1 VLNFVNHILKKM
13 NNEALQSFYS
23 NHKKTI
29 NFFGIFIVVL
39 LFVIFI
45 IILSVFIFG
54 PDRNNRNVG
63 DGFTTLPGD
72 LEEENAGVN
81 GDELN
86 GIKAEDIMFGHFYE
100 KNKDSFRPSATKY
113 ELPINIKSDAE
124 NYYDVSRKI
133 DLNNYTEDINKN
145 GFKIINNPFPQDN
158 DFFALYNRL
167 LKEEIPIV
175 ITSDFLMYYY
185 QNNLKNIFDEI
196 ERNTFYKNVW
206 DIYKDL
212 FDKASSRYEE
222 RLARLGVSNDSVLE
236 GQRLETA
243 YLAIVLKLLTPGQD
257 QISEQK
263 SLNNYDKFSK
273 TDALYYDFILP
284 EYLERDVNQEL
295 SRIRGVH
302 QIEKS
307 PVFLYPRDYKEF
319 TVPAEYKNDAKL
331 HNFYL
336 ATKWL
341 NSLFPLY
348 FRSSDCPDCLLDK
361 NDWLINMASAI
372 FLSKDMSDSQLNKNK
387 WAIIY
392 KFLSYFSGLRQD
404 LTYLEYDRAFSD
416 VYGKAYVIENIFA
429 RKNFS
434 DIDVYKIQ
442 AKIAENKFS
451 EIEGSYSRKQGK
463 NPVIGMRML
472 QESFW
477 PNEYIFDRL
486 TGKNMTST
494 AVAFNKKKQLTACRS
509 YRCSATGLD
518 IINIKNPLEN
528 NELFVRES
536 DYTLYDTELQNLRNY
551 MAGFNVFTWNT
562 NIYWSTLDIVN
573 VFLAEDESRYPV
585 FMQGENWLNEK
596 KLNTAL
602 GSWVNIHVPKDV
614 FTVASG
620 NKNDFSTLQS
630 VCDLPNYIDPSL
642 DYLYENIS
650 RNNMLLDMMDIL
662 NVSRDTNLAAL
673 DIEEANSMFERI
685 VEINKKSLS
694 GDLLNHNDCM
704 YIRSMVN
711 NKKIKTTTKKSFNI
725 HLGKKVMH
733 ESIDGVKMMIVV
745 FKSGDDK
752 IIAMGP
758 VYNYRESIY

>member
-1 VLNFVNHILKKM
+1 M
-13 NNEALQSFYS
+13 NDEDLQFFYY
-23 NHKKTI
+23 NNKKTI
-29 NFFGIFIVVL
+29 KKFAIFAAVL
-39 LFVIFI
+39 LFIVFAIV
-45 IILSVFIFG
+45 LSVFIFG
-54 PDRNNRNVG
+54 SKNNDRNIG

-72 LEEENAGVN
+72 LEEENVGVN

-100 KNKDSFRPSATKY
+100 KNKDTFRPTATSY
-113 ELPINIKSDAE
+113 ELPIDIKTDAE

-133 DLNNYTEDINKN
+133 DLNAYTEELNAN

-158 DFFALYNRL
+158 DFLALYNRL

-206 DIYKDL
+206 DIYKNL
-212 FDKASSRYEE
+212 FDVASNRYEK
-222 RLARLGVSNDSVLE
+222 RLARLGVSNDPVLE

-243 YLAIVLKLLTPGQD
+243 YLAIVLKLLTPSKD

-273 TDALYYDFILP
+273 TDALYYDFALP

-295 SRIRGVH
+295 SRIKGVH
-302 QIEKS
+302 QTEKS
-307 PVFLYPRDYKEF
+307 PVFLYPRNYKEF

-336 ATKWL
+336 TTKWL

-348 FRSSDCPDCLLDK
+348 FRSSDCPGCLLDK
-361 NDWLINMASAI
+361 NDWLINMASAS
-372 FLSKDMSDSQLNKNK
+372 FLSKDLSDSQLNKNK

-404 LTYLEYDRAFSD
+404 LTYLEYDRALTD
-416 VYGKAYVIENIFA
+416 IYGKGYIIENVFS

-434 DIDVYKIQ
+434 DIDIYKIQ
-442 AKIAENKFS
+442 EKIAENKFS
-451 EIEGSYSRKQGK
+451 EIEGSYSRKEGK
-463 NPVIGMRML
+463 NPVVGMRML
-472 QESFW
+472 QEPFW
-477 PNEYIFDRL
+477 PNNYIFDHL
-486 TGKNMTST
+486 TGDDMVSNATG
-494 AVAFNKKKQLTACRS
+494 NDRKKQLTACRS
-509 YRCSATGLD
+509 HRCSATALD
-518 IINIKNPLEN
+518 IINLKNPLEN
-528 NELFVRES
+528 NELFARES
-536 DYTLYDTELQNLRNY
+536 DYTLYDTELQGLRDY

-562 NIYWSTLDIVN
+562 NIYWSTLDITN
-573 VFLAEDESRYPV
+573 IFLAEDESRYPV
-585 FMQGENWLNEK
+585 FMQGEDWFNK
-596 KLNTAL
+596 KINTAL
-602 GSWVNIHVPKDV
+602 GSWTNIHVPKDI

-620 NKNDFSTLQS
+620 NRDDFSTLQS

-642 DYLYENIS
+642 DFLYENIS
-650 RNNMLLDMMDIL
+650 RNKMLLNMMDVL
-662 NVSRDTNLAAL
+662 NVSRNTNLAAL
-673 DIEEANSMFERI
+673 DIEDVNSMFERVI
-685 VEINKKSLS
+685 EINKKSLS
-694 GDLLNHNDCM
+694 GTLLNHNDCM
-704 YIRSMVN
+704 YIRSIVN
-711 NKKIKTTTKKSFNI
+711 NKKIKMTTNKSFNI

-745 FKSGDDK
+745 FESGDDK
-752 IIAMGP
+752 IIGMGP
-758 VYNYRESIY
+758 IYNYKESLY